1 MRWLTIL
8 IAATIVATA
17 AHAELYSWREGGSTR
32 YSNAAPPW
40 YSATEPS
47 RIRTR
52 VTLNGLL
59 VDDTGLPLEERDRL
73 RAQRA
78 KAEAWNKPGAVVP
91 PSNGTSPAAPAAAA
105 ATAKAPA
112 PEASDAAKPPA
123 PPPPG
128 TKPGEMPAKPAD
140 PGKGAPPAR

>member
-1 MRWLTIL
+1 MRRLTFL
-8 IAATIVATA
+8 IAATVVAAA
-17 AHAELYSWREGGSTR
+17 AHAELYSWREGGATR

-52 VTLNGLL
+52 VMVNGIL
-59 VDDTGLPLEERDRL
+59 VDDTGLSMEERDRL

-91 PSNGTSPAAPAAAA
+91 PPNAASPVAPATS
-105 ATAKAPA
+105 TAKAPA
-112 PEASDAAKPPA
+112 PETGDAAKPPA
-123 PPPPG
+123 PPPMG
-128 TKPGEMPAKPAD
+128 VKPGETPAKPAE
-140 PGKGAPPAR
+140 PAKGTPSAR